1 MPIETAWLLHRTQL
15 ALKLAMGS
23 STNHQTHTASEVTI
37 HEIREAATRIKGYV
51 RRTPLMSCSPVNDAP
66 KGAELLQLKLECL
79 QVTGSFKA
87 RGAVNKLESLSPDAT
102 ARGIITASGGN
113 HGLAVAYAGR
123 LARVP
128 TTIYLPTTVSEEKIH
143 KLRRWEARL
152 VIEGAS
158 WDDSNRAAL
167 TVADRDG
174 LAYFHPF
181 ADPVVIEGQGTI
193 ALEILEDAPDID
205 TIVVA
210 IGGGGLISGIGVA
223 AKAIRPNIKIIGV
236 EPVGAATVYKSIQAG
251 HRVEL
256 EKIETAAG
264 PLGARASEQL
274 NLDLVREHVA
284 EIFLVTDEE
293 MRHAA
298 RWLWFELGIAAE
310 LAGAAAV
317 ASILGGHYKPAGGER
332 VCAVVCGSGT
342 DGIEV

>member
-1 MPIETAWLLHRTQL
+1 MASTSINRQPHRP
-15 ALKLAMGS
+15 
-23 STNHQTHTASEVTI
+23 SEITI
-37 HEIREAATRIKGYV
+37 REIREAAARISGYV
-51 RRTPLMSCSPVNDAP
+51 RRTPLMSCRPVREAAALADS
-66 KGAELLQLKLECL
+66 LQLKLECL

-87 RGAVNKLESLSPDAT
+87 RGAVNKLKSLTSDAT

-123 LARVP
+123 LANVP
-128 TTIYLPTTVSEEKIH
+128 TTIYLPVTVGEEKIR
-143 KLRRWEARL
+143 KLKRWDARL
-152 VIEGAS
+152 LIEGAS

-167 TVADRDG
+167 AVAEREQM
-174 LAYFHPF
+174 AYFHPF
-181 ADPVVIEGQGTI
+181 ADPVIIAGQGTI
-193 ALEILEDAPDID
+193 GLEILEDVPDID

-210 IGGGGLISGIGVA
+210 IGGGGLISGIAIA
-223 AKAIRPNIKIIGV
+223 AHAIRPGIKIIGV

-251 HRVEL
+251 HLIEL

-274 NLDLVREHVA
+274 NIDLVRQHVA
-284 EIFLVTDEE
+284 EIFLVTDDE
-293 MRHAA
+293 MKNAA

-317 ASILGGHYKPAGGER
+317 ATILGGHYRPAPGER

-342 DGIEV
+342 DGIDA

>member
-1 MPIETAWLLHRTQL
+1 
-15 ALKLAMGS
+15 MGL
-23 STNHQTHTASEVTI
+23 STNYEKHKASEITI
-37 HEIREAATRIKGYV
+37 REIREAATRIKGYV
-51 RRTPLMSCSPVNDAP
+51 RRTPLMSCSPVRDAVNR
-66 KGAELLQLKLECL
+66 AESLQLKLECL

-87 RGAVNKLESLSPDAT
+87 RGAVNKLKSLTPDAT

-128 TTIYLPTTVSEEKIH
+128 ATIYLPVTVSEEKIH
-143 KLRRWEARL
+143 KLNRWDARL

-167 TVADRDG
+167 AVAERDG
-174 LAYFHPF
+174 MAYFHPF
-181 ADPVVIEGQGTI
+181 ADPVIIAGQGTI
-193 ALEILEDAPDID
+193 GLEILEDAPDID

-210 IGGGGLISGIGVA
+210 IGGGGMISGVA
-223 AKAIRPNIKIIGV
+223 IAAHAIRPGIRIIGV
-236 EPVGAATVYKSIQAG
+236 EPVGAATVYKSIKAG
-251 HRVEL
+251 HRIEL

-274 NLDLVREHVA
+274 NLDLVQEHVS
-284 EIFLVTDEE
+284 EIFLVTDDE
-293 MRHAA
+293 MRNAA

-317 ASILGGHYKPAGGER
+317 ATILGSHYRPAEGER

-342 DGIEV
+342 DGIEA